1 MCNLYL
7 MYYNEDETHDYIDCG
22 RQDDPTISRAV
33 DARMEAEFA
42 PKKPEPKSIGI
53 TTNTKPLLGHQ
64 LFLNFKVGKPYY
76 RSFQSLLQKGCSE
89 SNPKQLLSYF
99 NKNFFFI

>member
-42 PKKPEPKSIGI
+42 AKKPEPKSIGI
-53 TTNTKPLLGHQ
+53 TTNTKPLLGRQ
-64 LFLNFKVGKPYY
+64 LFLNFKVGKLYY
-76 RSFQSLLQKGCSE
+76 RSLLDTK
-89 SNPKQLLSYF
+89 
-99 NKNFFFI
+99 